1 MILYGIQPII
11 KYFSL
16 SLDYETTTLPKQ
28 SSTIE
33 IAKFTSVAY
42 SEQDHEISVCIDSPK
57 EESRVENSS
66 NSSSS
71 DDCKATQPGR
81 EECGRSSVP
90 RE

>member
-1 MILYGIQPII
+1 MVVNLYLLI
-11 KYFSL
+11 KQLSF

-57 EESRVENSS
+57 EESKVENSS

-71 DDCKATQPGR
+71 DDCKATQPGM
-81 EECGRSSVP
+81 EKCGRSSVP